1 MIIKWKKK
9 KWTKSPC
16 LWRANINRN
25 LKRSLKKTIYQ
36 CPNFYGNGLIN
47 MNRIWG
53 IQMNKMKL
61 EDKSVE
67 ELKEMLNLQIEK
79 IKTLYTEKEEIEE
92 KINDFKR
99 RIILNDKKGA

>member
-1 MIIKWKKK
+1 
-9 KWTKSPC
+9 
-16 LWRANINRN
+16 
-25 LKRSLKKTIYQ
+25 
-36 CPNFYGNGLIN
+36 